1 MVCKVKKTKKKII
14 PAVVHIDDTCRV
26 QTVNKK
32 FNKKFNN
39 LIEAFYKLT
48 KIPVI
53 LNTSF
58 NIKGQPIVNTPQQAI
73 DTFQNTN
80 IDVLAI
86 EDYILEKK
94 SNVKN

>member
-1 MVCKVKKTKKKII
+1 MI

-26 QTVNKK
+26 QTVNKN
-32 FNKKFNN
+32 FNEKFNN
-39 LIEAFYKLT
+39 LLEEFYKLT
-48 KIPVI
+48 NIPVL

-58 NIKGQPIVNTPQQAI
+58 NVKGQPIVNTPKQAI

-86 EDYILEKK
+86 EDYILEK
-94 SNVKN
+94 N